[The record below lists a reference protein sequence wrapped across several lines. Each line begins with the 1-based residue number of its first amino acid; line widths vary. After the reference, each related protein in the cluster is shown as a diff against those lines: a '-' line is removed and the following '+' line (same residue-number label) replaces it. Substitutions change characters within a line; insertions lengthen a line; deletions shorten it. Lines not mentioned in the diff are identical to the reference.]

1 MYIYGKN
8 SVIEALDSGQVNILL
23 LAKGLNQQSV
33 NQLEKIA
40 KKAKTPV
47 KFVARIELDQLL
59 KTTKHQGVVA
69 ELEDFEYSD
78 QEAPFDLAKEKNE
91 QLLLVILD
99 QINDPRNYGAIIRSA
114 EALGAH
120 GVVSE
125 ERRSA
130 PLSATVIKV
139 AAGAANHIPIVQVK
153 NLARYID
160 QIKERNVWVYGA
172 AGEAYNQA
180 KDIDW
185 DRDVALVIGS
195 EGSGM
200 RRLIRDKCDD
210 TIKIPLR
217 GKIDSLNASV
227 AAGIL
232 INEIVSKREQKNA

>member
-1 MYIYGKN
+1 
-8 SVIEALDSGQVNILL
+8 
-23 LAKGLNQQSV
+23 
-33 NQLEKIA
+33 
-40 KKAKTPV
+40 
-47 KFVARIELDQLL
+47 
-59 KTTKHQGVVA
+59 
-69 ELEDFEYSD
+69 
-78 QEAPFDLAKEKNE
+78 
-91 QLLLVILD
+91 
-99 QINDPRNYGAIIRSA
+99 
-114 EALGAH
+114 
-120 GVVSE
+120 
-125 ERRSA
+125 
-130 PLSATVIKV
+130 
-139 AAGAANHIPIVQVK
+139 K

-232 INEIVSKREQKNA
+232 INEIVSKREEK

>member
-8 SVIEALDSGQVNILL
+8 SVIEALDSGQVNVLL
-23 LAKGLNQQSV
+23 LAKGLNRQSV

-40 KKAKTPV
+40 KKSKTPV

-59 KTTKHQGVVA
+59 KTTKHQGIVA
-69 ELEDFEYSD
+69 ELEDFEYAD
-78 QEAPFDLAKEKNE
+78 QEAPFELAKQKNE
-91 QLLLVILD
+91 QLLLVLLD

-160 QIKERNVWVYGA
+160 QIKERNVWIYGA
-172 AGEAYNQA
+172 AGEAYNES

-195 EGSGM
+195 EGSGL

-210 TIKIPLR
+210 TVKIPLK

-232 INEIVSKREQKNA
+232 INDIISQRKKNG